1 MDSSIARE
9 RITSVIRPD
18 SITSSQGD
26 FLATHVTV
34 GGLELLSKFEL
45 MPSAGRRYTEDHVY
59 RSLVLNPDNRHQFVA
74 VYGQSGTGKSHLI
87 RWFEAKYRYDKPDS
101 EVILFIRRSD
111 NTLKGTIKQL
121 LSTPEVQTIANR
133 EVYERLVR
141 ATAFED
147 EERLKGRIY
156 YDFVNEVE
164 CDEGAHGISLS
175 NVRKKRL
182 VAFLANEMVKE
193 HLMSPDGPIE
203 RIYSRIAEN
212 SNVDR
217 DTIAQF
223 EKADFVISADLY
235 DEING
240 SADPKAVKQAR
251 ALMADDGGLEEA
263 DKIAS
268 YLNQFVNDVIQRCA
282 GIQPGDFRD
291 IFQDIR
297 RDLAKI
303 GKNLTLFIEDVTSF
317 TGVDDALLDTLLVDH
332 GSDDSLCRI
341 SSFVGTTSNYLQN
354 HFRDNHKDRIT
365 RYIYIPSGI
374 FEEDK
379 LFEFVARYLN
389 AMSLSSEAIN
399 QWADNHA
406 LASEYPVHDVK
417 EGNNWEFVTIAD
429 GKQLCLYPFTRHS
442 IQYLYDHVLSAGQQ
456 TPRYIIRDII
466 EPVVNDAL
474 YNKASFPSEGG
485 QSISYDQKL
494 AYRINSQ
501 IDDRALANR
510 LLRFLTIWGDGTPFQ
525 TNKDGVTYYS
535 AIRSDILSE
544 LGFPEISLLDGP
556 NKPPSPPD
564 KKPDDKKPPKP
575 IVEPVKPLVSDAVR
589 ERIDKALIVLN
600 EWAGGK
606 SIDVSTTGGAAGVL
620 NSALRDLNAFVGT
633 AINWQAEGVS
643 ADNIAKI
650 NASSRRFVTLSN
662 QRRGG
667 TGFYVLPADTNS
679 VPVISAF
686 VRWRYYGNSSWNY
699 DDAEFD
705 VYIVTNWLQSVKN
718 AIVSAVNDAR
728 DTGTSYIQAAICA
741 EAYRTILLGEYK
753 GDTLSSFGI
762 EHLFKDSHTDIGS
775 TAHCK
780 EWKSLVG
787 LLSQKND
794 DKVNADTVRQYFN
807 IRQGRQGTSSG
818 GVTVLDYPRFVRA
831 LSEAKSGDL
840 TLPPSVMEQKDS
852 VTTRDRAFQYY
863 SKISQRIAR
872 VAEAESERAKQL
884 LELIDEHLY
893 DEEYGIDEEAILE
906 FVDSVNQFYSEVNK
920 SKMPI
925 VYRSADRIK
934 KNAKQISG
942 AIKQTRKAL
951 QKNTPLAVI
960 LAFST
965 DPLNYLDMLAS
976 FLGQLQGDV
985 KRAEGWI
992 ATKETTLGA
1001 SSGLVASSERYQQ
1014 ELASLDECI
1023 ALLEEGSNDDC

>member
-1 MDSSIARE
+1 MDSSVARE

-26 FLATHVTV
+26 FLVTHVAV
-34 GGLELLSKFEL
+34 GGLELLNKFEL
-45 MPSAGRRYTEDHVY
+45 IPSAGRHYTEDQVY
-59 RSLVLNPDNRHQFVA
+59 KSLVLNPDNRHQFVA

-133 EVYERLVR
+133 EIYERLVR

-156 YDFVNEVE
+156 YDFVNEAE
-164 CDEGAHGISLS
+164 CDEGTHGISLG

-182 VAFLANEMVKE
+182 VAFLANDRVKE
-193 HLMSPDGPIE
+193 QLMSPDGPIE

-223 EKADFVISADLY
+223 EGTDFTVSSDLY

-251 ALMADDGGLEEA
+251 ALMADDGGSEEA
-263 DKIAS
+263 EKIAN

-317 TGVDDALLDTLLVDH
+317 TGVDDALLDALLVDH

-354 HFRDNHKDRIT
+354 NFRDNHKDRIT
-365 RYIYIPSGI
+365 RYIYIPSGL

-389 AMSLSSEAIN
+389 AMSLSGEAIDR
-399 QWADNHA
+399 WADNHA

-417 EGNNWEFVTIAD
+417 EGGNWEFINIAG
-429 GKQLCLYPFTRHS
+429 GKQLCLYPFTKHS
-442 IQYLYDHVLSAGQQ
+442 IQYFYDHVLTAGQQ

-466 EPVVNDAL
+466 EPVVNDVL
-474 YNKASFPSEGG
+474 YNKASFPSDGG

-501 IDDRALANR
+501 IDDMGLANR
-510 LLRFLTIWGDGTPFQ
+510 LLRFLTIWGDGTAFQ
-525 TNKDGVTYYS
+525 TSRDGVTYYS
-535 AIRSDILSE
+535 SIRADILSE
-544 LGFPEISLLDGP
+544 LGFPEFSLLDGSD
-556 NKPPSPPD
+556 KTPPTPH
-564 KKPDDKKPPKP
+564 KKPDDKQPPKQDPKQVQPP
-575 IVEPVKPLVSDAVR
+575 ISDAVR
-589 ERIDKALIVLN
+589 ERIDKAQIVLN

-620 NSALRDLNAFVGT
+620 NSALKDLNSFVGG

-643 ADNIAKI
+643 LDNIAKI
-650 NASSRRFVTLSN
+650 NASSRRFVTLAN

-667 TGFYVLPADTNS
+667 TGFYVLPADTKS

-686 VRWRYYGNSSWNY
+686 VHWRHYGNSSWDY
-699 DDAEFD
+699 DDAVFD
-705 VYIVTNWLQSVKN
+705 VYLVTSWLQSVKDVLVN
-718 AIVSAVNDAR
+718 AVNDAR

-741 EAYRTILLGEYK
+741 EAYRTILLGGYR
-753 GDTLSSFGI
+753 GDTLSSFSI
-762 EHLFKDSHTDIGS
+762 EHLFKDGLTDMGS
-775 TAHCK
+775 TAHSK

-787 LLSQKND
+787 LLSQRND
-794 DKVNADTVRQYFN
+794 DKVNTDTVRQYFN

-831 LSEAKSGDL
+831 LSEAKSWNL
-840 TLPPSVMEQKDS
+840 TLPASATEKKDS
-852 VTTRDRAFQYY
+852 VATRDRVFQYY
-863 SKISQRIAR
+863 LKISQRIAR
-872 VAEAESERAKQL
+872 VAEAESERARQL
-884 LELIDEHLY
+884 LELIDEHIN

-906 FVDSVNQFYSEVNK
+906 FVDSVEQFYSEVNK

-925 VYRSADRIK
+925 VYRSADMIK

-942 AIKQTRKAL
+942 AVERTRKAL
-951 QKNTPLAVI
+951 EQDAPLAVI
-960 LAFST
+960 LSFST
-965 DPLNYLDMLAS
+965 DPLKYLDTLAT
-976 FLGQLQGDV
+976 FLGQLQSDV
-985 KRAEGWI
+985 QKAEGWV
-992 ATKETTLGA
+992 ASRELVLGA
-1001 SSGLVASSERYQQ
+1001 TSGLSASSKRYQE
-1014 ELASLDECI
+1014 ELTLVDECV
-1023 ALLEEGSNDDC
+1023 ALLDGGLNDDC